1 MGSFPRRF
9 WVTLGYGIDEQ
20 LETNAYD
27 HALQTAGLCDYN
39 IASLSSVPPNCQI
52 EPVISK
58 GMTYVPYPKE
68 DMLPD
73 EKTME
78 YFDQYK
84 VLRSN
89 IPGEASNSEGDYIKI
104 PTSAIVSMVNI
115 AQKGSSFE
123 RITAAL
129 AIGRYHMPDD
139 TIGVFAFEDHGN
151 KRIVGAVDNGLE
163 GMLRMI
169 NMRGRNPVLRKGP
182 MPDNIEESIKLAE
195 SSYEVDGREL
205 NFYATKGTY
214 FSEKYDFEVYVSTM
228 IVPEGYCGIVLAGAV
243 MDPFT
248 TIHS

>member
-73 EKTME
+73 EKTMG

-84 VLRSN
+84 IN
-89 IPGEASNSEGDYIKI
+89 IWSTDWWIMI
-104 PTSAIVSMVNI
+104 LVVAILML
-115 AQKGSSFE
+115 SSF
-123 RITAAL
+123 
-129 AIGRYHMPDD
+129 
-139 TIGVFAFEDHGN
+139 
-151 KRIVGAVDNGLE
+151 
-163 GMLRMI
+163 
-169 NMRGRNPVLRKGP
+169 
-182 MPDNIEESIKLAE
+182 
-195 SSYEVDGREL
+195 
-205 NFYATKGTY
+205 
-214 FSEKYDFEVYVSTM
+214 
-228 IVPEGYCGIVLAGAV
+228 LAG
-243 MDPFT
+243 M
-248 TIHS
+248 IQKI